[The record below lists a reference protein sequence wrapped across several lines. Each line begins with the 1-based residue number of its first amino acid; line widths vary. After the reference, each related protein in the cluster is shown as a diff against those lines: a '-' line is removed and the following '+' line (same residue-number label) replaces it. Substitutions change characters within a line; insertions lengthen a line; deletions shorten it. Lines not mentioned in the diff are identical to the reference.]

1 MKNQSQISVSDSF
14 REQERKL
21 NAASGAQLEQ
31 FRQFIAKNPYY
42 TTLEDPRFITP
53 LMAGFKLRPPQEDS
67 ALRFRVYF
75 DNCALNATR
84 SGIEIR
90 MEDRSITGTEGWPY
104 KQVIKIGQPGNA
116 ESHTLDR
123 MEYTTKLKQSRPQLQ
138 TLKGESADYLKGVF
152 NSRSLS
158 KIQLYPLV
166 SIASQRWK
174 MLYHPDGNKDVQI
187 ELATDIGRG
196 QTVDGFTW
204 DIFQVEIE
212 MKKGAPKCFGIEE
225 AKFMEAM
232 PFLVPEFRSKPS
244 PGFDHLMPV
253 LEKKKNRELIRHSMN
268 NGIFQTLEFKN

>member
-1 MKNQSQISVSDSF
+1 MKNQSQISVSDTF
-14 REQERKL
+14 RERERKL
-21 NAASGAQLEQ
+21 NATSGAQLEQ

-42 TTLEDPRFITP
+42 TTLEDPRFIIP
-53 LMAGFKLRPPQEDS
+53 LMTGFKLRPPQEDT

-90 MEDRSITGTEGWPY
+90 MEDRSVTGTEGWPY
-104 KQVIKIGQPGNA
+104 KQVIKIGQPGNS

-123 MEYTTKLKQSRPQLQ
+123 MEYSTKLKQSRPQLQ
-138 TLKGESADYLKGVF
+138 TLKDESADYLKDIF
-152 NSRSLS
+152 NSRSLA

-166 SIASQRWK
+166 CIASQRWK

-196 QTVDGFTW
+196 QTIDGFTW
-204 DIFQVEIE
+204 DMFQVEIE
-212 MKKGAPKCFGIEE
+212 MKKGDPAWLGIEE
-225 AKFMEAM
+225 AKFRDAL

-244 PGFDHLMPV
+244 PGFDRLTPF
-253 LEKKKNRELIRHSMN
+253 LEKKKNRELIRQNMKD
-268 NGIFQTLEFKN
+268 GAFRILDLKN